1 MMLMLTPSCIHFLS
15 YSYAQNY
22 SPSTSEKLE
31 HTRVN
36 RNCSHG
42 KKKHVCGKDG
52 KTYRNKCEARR
63 ANVKVAYR
71 GKCKSKHCSNVKKLV
86 CGKDGKTYRNKC
98 EARRANVKVAYRG
111 KCKSKHC
118 SNVKKLV
125 CGKDGKTY
133 RNKCEARR
141 ANVKVAYRG
150 RCKKGRNQL
159 FK

>member
-1 MMLMLTPSCIHFLS
+1 MKLHLFVSTAAVLFSAFSGSAAAASIEEEYGP
-15 YSYAQNY
+15 A
-22 SPSTSEKLE
+22 PSTSEKLE

-71 GKCKSKHCSNVKKLV
+71 G
-86 CGKDGKTYRNKC
+86 
-98 EARRANVKVAYRG
+98 
-111 KCKSKHC
+111 
-118 SNVKKLV
+118 
-125 CGKDGKTY
+125 
-133 RNKCEARR
+133 
-141 ANVKVAYRG
+141 

>member
-1 MMLMLTPSCIHFLS
+1 MKLRLFFISPAAVLFSAFSFSGSAAAASIEEE
-15 YSYAQNY
+15 YGPA
-22 SPSTSEKLE
+22 PSTSEKLE

-52 KTYRNKCEARR
+52 KTYRDKCEARR

-86 CGKDGKTYRNKC
+86 CGKDGKTYRDKC
-98 EARRANVKVAYRG
+98 EARRANVKVA
-111 KCKSKHC
+111 C
-118 SNVKKLV
+118 
-125 CGKDGKTY
+125 
-133 RNKCEARR
+133 
-141 ANVKVAYRG
+141 RG